1 MSGLVGPP
9 RQQIIET
16 EIGAE
21 ISLYDPSSERVLVL
35 NTTASD
41 VWRLADGTHTVEDIV
56 GLLAQSYQVQ
66 AETIAGDVESAVDR
80 LRDEGMLEG
89 GDS

>member
-9 RQQIIET
+9 RQRIIET

-41 VWRLADGTHTVEDIV
+41 VWRLADGTRTVNEIV
-56 GLLAQSYQVQ
+56 ALLSQSYEV
-66 AETIAGDVESAVDR
+66 EPGTIAGDVENAVTR